1 MSSLRSKTYKWP
13 AQVLHLVCLWPH
25 PSAATVLFIWFPA
38 FVPASLNVLGVILT
52 KRTPRLPLPLYLVC
66 CGCRELWILFIFCWD
81 EQVWKT
87 RVCEGGVLK
96 GCERLG
102 VGSPPRELPITGHLL
117 PVWSLKRTTVYW
129 KRSFKICR
137 RIARNIFINMMH
149 HIFPNSNLKFK
160 LKNVCYTQYITSL
173 LCPIKI
179 SWHSKHSSKT
189 FFVAANW
196 KKFK

>member
-52 KRTPRLPLPLYLVC
+52 NRTPRLPLPLYLTC

-96 GCERLG
+96 AYERLG
-102 VGSPPRELPITGHLL
+102 VGSPPRGLRITGHLL
-117 PVWSLKRTTVYW
+117 PVWSLKRTTHTVHSPTDEYLL
-129 KRSFKICR
+129 KLRLQLILTLDGSYVFRSTTIIR
-137 RIARNIFINMMH
+137 ELAIE
-149 HIFPNSNLKFK
+149 PG
-160 LKNVCYTQYITSL
+160 
-173 LCPIKI
+173 
-179 SWHSKHSSKT
+179 
-189 FFVAANW
+189 
-196 KKFK
+196 